1 MGAVAKTVKP
11 VYISK
16 ALVGCLEEY
25 LGETQDAVNEAGE
38 KAMKKLVKLTKTT
51 APKDSGFFASH
62 ISSEEKT
69 TSLGDKVFTWGVKAP
84 AHRVT
89 HLIVHGHAKADGGRV
104 PGNPFLE
111 NAMEAVLPEYE
122 RAVEEAVKN
131 D

>member
-1 MGAVAKTVKP
+1 MAKTVKP

-25 LGETQDAVNEAGE
+25 RKETQDAVNEAGE

-69 TSLGDKVFTWGVKAP
+69 TSL
-84 AHRVT
+84 
-89 HLIVHGHAKADGGRV
+89 
-104 PGNPFLE
+104 
-111 NAMEAVLPEYE
+111 
-122 RAVEEAVKN
+122 
-131 D
+131 

>member
-51 APKDSGFFASH
+51 APKDTGDFSKK
-62 ISSEEKT
+62 I
-69 TSLGDKVFTWGVKAP
+69 TSITRTNAVGDKAHVWCVKP
-84 AHRVT
+84 PEHRLT